1 MASSARNSSYKLQ
14 VHCDSLS
21 VNQEVNFIAEI
32 ILDERSCTQQQPLE
46 FDIEVFGQA
55 ASSLHVTVRP
65 QCACGCSAGGQ
76 GGSGICTGGRGT
88 LVCGACLCQK
98 RYQVGWLQKIFT
110 DFWFCYLSDSR
121 KGKVTRDGYFFKGLN
136 ILISTFCVCA
146 DGFQGQKI
154 FKLFICLF
162 EFTK

>member
-1 MASSARNSSYKLQ
+1 
-14 VHCDSLS
+14 

-32 ILDERSCTQQQPLE
+32 ILDERSCTQQQQPLE

-98 RYQVGWLQKIFT
+98 RYQVGVATKNVHKFLVFLHIRQSQW
-110 DFWFCYLSDSR
+110 DSL
-121 KGKVTRDGYFFKGLN
+121 TRWVFFQGLN
-136 ILISTFCVCA
+136 ILISAFCVCA
-146 DGFQGQKI
+146 DGFKAKS
-154 FKLFICLF
+154 FSNFLLASLNLLNNF
-162 EFTK
+162 ENAY